1 VTNILRAVR
10 SAWSHPR
17 WGWLVQAAVAFG
29 GIIQLAAPLAFAK
42 ARLPFVPL
50 LWFVDVGVVEVG
62 FGSKPIPPEVIAN
75 GMVVGSVYA
84 LIALGLIL
92 VYRANRVINFAQA
105 QLGAV
110 PAVIALLLI
119 AKRGVPYL
127 AVLPIVIIGAAL
139 LGAGTEATIVRRF
152 SNAPRLIVTVV
163 TVGVGLLLVVME
175 FVAKMV
181 VGGDLI
187 DTTAFDYNSPVSDF
201 KWRWGVQTFT
211 GDHLMVIIV
220 TGAAVIAL
228 GAFFKFTDMGIA
240 VRASAENGERA
251 SLLGIPVKRV
261 STIVWALAAV
271 LSSIGIFLRGPL
283 YGINLTGNTGL
294 SVLLFGLAI
303 AVMAKMDSLPLAFAS
318 GLLIG
323 AVNQLVIFA
332 SNRAAIT
339 NAVMFVVIVAA
350 LLLQS
355 GALSRAMEMG
365 ASSWQ
370 TVREYRPMPME
381 LRDVREVVIARRT
394 LTAVIAL
401 VGLGAPW
408 IFGEGQ
414 VPELVLLVVYAMIGV
429 SLVVLMGW
437 TGQISLGQ
445 YAIAGVSSGVSG
457 MLVATHGWD
466 FFAVMFTAGMVG
478 ALVAVLVGLPALRIQ
493 GLFLAVTTLAFAFA
507 VEGFILKREFFP
519 WMLPKQ
525 GGFVARPLLYGSI
538 DLRTDSELF
547 GITVSANAKFYWL
560 CLLFL
565 ALTVTLARSLR
576 RNRSGR
582 VLIAARDNGR
592 LVQAFGVNLA
602 ATRMAAFAAS
612 GFIAGLAGALLAYFN
627 ESFEPGG
634 FTPEK
639 SLTLFVMVV
648 IGGAGSIA
656 GAVIGALYVVGLPL
670 MPVLREFEEIEV
682 LVSGLGLLILLLF
695 LPGGLIEGIYKV
707 RDNLLRRVAA
717 KHGIHV
723 PSLVADSLVKDDAH
737 LDPEEVEM
745 LEELVEDE
753 APVPIELVPA
763 GAGR

>member
-1 VTNILRAVR
+1 VTALVSAIR

-17 WGWLVQAAVAFG
+17 WGPLVKTVVLFA
-29 GIIQLAAPLAFAK
+29 GIIQVLLQLLFGK
-42 ARLPFVPL
+42 MSVPFVPL
-50 LWFVDVGVVEVG
+50 AWFLDVGVVEIG
-62 FGSKPIPPEVIAN
+62 LGDKPIPPEVLAN

-84 LIALGLIL
+84 LVSMGLIL

-119 AKRGVPYL
+119 AKRGVPYM
-127 AVLPIVIIGAAL
+127 AVLPIVIVGAAI
-139 LGAGTEATIVRRF
+139 LGAGTEAVIVRRF
-152 SNAPRLIVTVV
+152 SQAPRLIVTVV
-163 TVGVGLLLVVME
+163 TVGVGLLLVVVE
-175 FVAKMV
+175 FVAKLAI
-181 VGGDLI
+181 GGDLI
-187 DTTAFDYNSPVSDF
+187 DSTAFDYRSPVSSF
-201 KWRWGVQTFT
+201 TFQWGVQTYK
-211 GDHLMVIIV
+211 GDHLMVVII
-220 TGAAVIAL
+220 TGIAVLLL

-261 STIVWALAAV
+261 STVVWALAAV
-271 LSSIGIFLRGPL
+271 LSSVGIFLRGPL
-283 YGINLTGNTGL
+283 FGINLTGNTGL
-294 SVLLFGLAI
+294 SVLLFALAI
-303 AVMAKMDSLPLAFAS
+303 AVMAKMDSMPLAFGS

-323 AVNQLVIFA
+323 AINEAVIFS
-332 SNRAAIT
+332 SNRAAVT
-339 NAVMFVVIVAA
+339 NAVMFVVIVVA

-370 TVREYRPMPME
+370 TVREYRPIPAE
-381 LRDVREVVIARRT
+381 LRQVPSVVMTRRV
-394 LTAVIAL
+394 LSALIAL
-401 VGLGAPW
+401 VALAAPW
-408 IFGEGQ
+408 IFGDGQ
-414 VPELVLLVVYAMIGV
+414 TPELIVLVIYAMVGV

-445 YAIAGVSSGVSG
+445 YAIAGVASGVSG

-507 VEGFILKREFFP
+507 VQGFILKREFFP
-519 WMLPKQ
+519 WLLPKQ
-525 GGFVARPLLYGSI
+525 GGFVSRPVLYGSI
-538 DLRTDSELF
+538 DLSEESELF
-547 GITVSANAKFYWL
+547 GVAVPADAKFYWL
-560 CLLFL
+560 TLVFL
-565 ALTVTLARSLR
+565 GLAVTLARSLR

-602 ATRMAAFAAS
+602 ATRMVAFAAS
-612 GFIAGLAGALLAYFN
+612 GFIAGLAGALLAYYN

-639 SLTLFVMVV
+639 SLTLFVMAV
-648 IGGAGSIA
+648 IGGVGSIA
-656 GAVIGALYVVGLPL
+656 GAILGAVYVVGLPL
-670 MPVLREFEEIEV
+670 VPGLRSFEEIEV
-682 LVSGLGLLILLLF
+682 LVSGLGLLVLLLF
-695 LPGGLIEGIYKV
+695 LPGGLIEGVYKV

-723 PSLVADSLVKDDAH
+723 PSLVADSLVQDDGH
-737 LDPEEVEM
+737 LDPEEAEM
-745 LEELVEDE
+745 IEELVEE
-753 APVPIELVPA
+753 EPPVPVTLVPV
-763 GAGR
+763 GGGR